1 MENIY
6 MPELASVEEIKQET
20 SNIRTLTISFKNQRS
35 LDSSPGQFVELTLF
49 GYGEFPVSIAGVLG
63 PRKERFQI
71 TIQQRGK
78 VTNEIQ
84 NLDVGSTIGIRGPF
98 GNSFPMEEMKGKD
111 IYLVTGGIGLAAV
124 RYLLNHLLENRDQY
138 GNLKLLHGART
149 PDDLIYRDNHI
160 FQNEKDEKN
169 GLEILMAVE
178 HPESHWQ
185 GHVGVVTELFNKTEI
200 NPSNSIA
207 AVCGPS
213 VMMKSASMG
222 LVDMGFNEDQIFLSM
237 ERRMQ
242 CGMGMCGHCMVGQ
255 ERVCLDGPVL
265 SYGGIKGALERIF

>member
-6 MPELASVEEIKQET
+6 MPEIAAVEEIKQET
-20 SNIRTLTISFKNQRS
+20 SNIRTLTLSFKNPRS
-35 LDSSPGQFVELTLF
+35 LDASPGQFVELTIF
-49 GYGEFPVSIAGVLG
+49 GYGEFPVSIASVLG
-63 PRKERFQI
+63 PQKERFQT

-78 VTNEIQ
+78 ATNEIQ
-84 NLDVGSTIGIRGPF
+84 SLDVGSTIGIRGPF

-111 IYLVTGGIGLAAV
+111 IYLVTGGIGLAAI
-124 RYLLNHLLENRDQY
+124 RYLLDHLLENRDQY
-138 GNLKLLHGART
+138 GNLKLLYGART
-149 PDDLIYRDNHI
+149 PDDLIYRDSLI
-160 FQNEKDEKN
+160 FQKGKAEKN
-169 GLEILMAVE
+169 GLDILMAVE
-178 HPESHWQ
+178 HPDSNWQ
-185 GHVGVVTELFNKTEI
+185 GHVGLVTELFDKTGI

-222 LVDMGFNEDQIFLSM
+222 LVDMGFNEEHIFLSM

-242 CGMGMCGHCMVGQ
+242 CGMGMCGHCMMGRK
-255 ERVCLDGPVL
+255 RVCLDGPVL